1 MDYVEGLLILSTTIA
16 EMRQRILNLE
26 AKVNHLDG
34 DTPSVEALVERIEE
48 LENREWNDSWEDN
61 VVSIAEAAI
70 DNIDWEDRVMSEV
83 RGMSISLSID

>member
-1 MDYVEGLLILSTTIA
+1 MDYVEALLTLTATMADMRKRIIA
-16 EMRQRILNLE
+16 LE
-26 AKVNHLDG
+26 AKVEHLDG

-48 LENREWNDSWEDN
+48 LENRDWNDSWEDN

-70 DNIDWEDRVMSEV
+70 DNIDWEDKVMAEV